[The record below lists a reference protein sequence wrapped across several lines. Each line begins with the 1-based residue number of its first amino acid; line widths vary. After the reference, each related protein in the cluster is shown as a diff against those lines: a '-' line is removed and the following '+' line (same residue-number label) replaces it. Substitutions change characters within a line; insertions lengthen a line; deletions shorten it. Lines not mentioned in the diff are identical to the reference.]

1 MIFGA
6 ILAGGIGSR
15 MDGADMPKQFLPLKD
30 KPIIIH
36 TLERFLLCERF
47 EQLYV
52 GAHAD
57 WIDYMNSL
65 INQYLPKDK
74 SKITV
79 TPGGENRNETVL
91 NIVHTIEYTNGT
103 SQDHIIV
110 VHDAARPFLTLRMI
124 EENIDAALTYGA
136 ADTVLPAIDTIIV
149 SEDGQ
154 QISDIPDRRHMYQG
168 QTPQSFQVSTL
179 KELYYSLS
187 EEEKTCLTD
196 SCQIYVK
203 QDYPVHLVQGSVT
216 NIKITTQADYKMAQA
231 LAKEG
236 IL

>member
-52 GAHAD
+52 GVHAD
-57 WIDYMNSL
+57 WIDYTNRL
-65 INQYLPKDK
+65 INQYFPNDK

-79 TPGGENRNETVL
+79 ITGGENRNETVL
-91 NIVHTIEYTNGT
+91 NIVHEIEDENGT
-103 SQDHIIV
+103 NQDQIIV
-110 VHDAARPFLTLRMI
+110 VHDAARPFLTRRMI
-124 EENIDAALTYGA
+124 EENIDVALTYGA

-154 QISDIPDRRHMYQG
+154 QISNIPNRSQMYQG
-168 QTPQSFQVSTL
+168 QTPQSFRVSTL
-179 KELYYSLS
+179 KTLYHSLS
-187 EEEKTCLTD
+187 EEEKDCLTD

-203 QDYPVHLVQGSVT
+203 RNYPVHLVQGSVT